1 MHGIAGDAA
10 HLLWVVWLIAFHDE
24 RLATWLH
31 GRCHLL
37 ASMPLGLGYPRRH
50 CANVQLGQVETHHQ
64 HLFMALATLIVCNTR
79 QHVFMALATIINT
92 CCTFP
97 ISHTYACPGQG
108 PAGQEAVM
116 LPQQQEGAMRPQHS
130 NQHIELASTRTACR
144 KHLASAAL
152 SIQGQLV
159 MHGACS
165 ASVFMGILPADC
177 EVSMMS
183 GQ

>member
-92 CCTFP
+92 CCTLPIQNTHMLARVRAQLVKKRLCFP
-97 ISHTYACPGQG
+97 SSKKVPCG
-108 PAGQEAVM
+108 
-116 LPQQQEGAMRPQHS
+116 
-130 NQHIELASTRTACR
+130 
-144 KHLASAAL
+144 L
-152 SIQGQLV
+152 SIP
-159 MHGACS
+159 
-165 ASVFMGILPADC
+165 INT
-177 EVSMMS
+177 
-183 GQ
+183 